1 MHEMDDPFCDSN
13 LFTAG
18 TGIGWYVPTAEQ
30 GAACE
35 EKRRHDQLA
44 TMMRAFMHL
53 RWLAS

>member
-18 TGIGWYVPTAEQ
+18 TGIGWYVPAAEQ

-35 EKRRHDQLA
+35 EKRRHVLLA
-44 TMMRAFMHL
+44 TMMRAIMHL